1 MKAGLIF
8 ARKTTWRS
16 RLDLEYLDETSSR
29 KISARQQKDDGP
41 KRIRPLRQFADYASK
56 ETLGQVHAGG
66 FLHHLILINEDG
78 SRTAP
83 SQLTNDERKRRI
95 SEAWFEHIRKYPTSS
110 KNPVVQHRLV
120 FSMSRKLHDK
130 LVEAGINPDRVLQS
144 TTKKVMGKF
153 NERFHPADSIGYA
166 YGIHHDTDNLHIHV
180 ALCPRTARGAYVG
193 CSTARNPASGHKDQM
208 KYLRSCFERENK
220 RWEQI
225 LASPQ
230 KMEEHLS
237 RRLDSDKIVF
247 SPRLN
252 PSQIDALRNA
262 QTTEAIRLQQLY
274 STIRNLEASITAKRK
289 YFALKRSANF
299 VSRLVGRRAPKAARA
314 AEKLAD
320 AVDRRSLREMRHSSF
335 QDQGAIQRRPQ
346 TVRADAG
353 IQLLC
358 QSSRHRPSAT
368 KRTLSSFSARDSPS
382 DLPTWTVSRTRST
395 RMVPQ
400 SPSSISSPTRR
411 RSRTRSEGC
420 SISSSANSNQGA
432 PMKASDLL
440 IYILG
445 IAGALAG
452 YFVLQPPLSWAAVGI
467 CAVFAVWTLF
477 AVDAAA
483 KPVLRLA
490 GLSWSMEDFVRGWLI
505 TGTHW
510 IRQDTMRDQ
519 YHHVSDFSE
528 RPALGRRLPRPEGTL
543 LGNPREDGRALRAR
557 RRPRLAANPAS
568 RKR

>member
-1 MKAGLIF
+1 MIF

-29 KISARQQKDDGP
+29 KVSARQQQDDGP
-41 KRIRPLRQFADYASK
+41 KRTRPLRQFADYASK

-110 KNPVVQHRLV
+110 KNPVIQHRLV
-120 FSMSRKLHDK
+120 FSMSRELHDK

-144 TTKKVMGKF
+144 TTKKIMGKF

-208 KYLRSCFERENK
+208 KFLRSCFERENK

-230 KMEEHLS
+230 KLEEHLS

-252 PSQIDALRNA
+252 PSQMDALRNA
-262 QTTEAIRLQQLY
+262 QTAEAIRLQQLY
-274 STIRNLEASITAKRK
+274 QSIRNLEASIAAKRK

-299 VSRLVGRRAPKAARA
+299 VSRLVGRRVPKAARV
-314 AEKLAD
+314 AEKLAA
-320 AVDRRSLREMRHSSF
+320 AVDRRSLREMRHLLF
-335 QDQGAIQRRPQ
+335 KIRAEYRAAHKRYARMQGFNSYANRIAI
-346 TVRADAG
+346 A
-353 IQLLC
+353 
-358 QSSRHRPSAT
+358 HR
-368 KRTLSSFSARDSPS
+368 
-382 DLPTWTVSRTRST
+382 
-395 RMVPQ
+395 Q
-400 SPSSISSPTRR
+400 Q
-411 RSRTRSEGC
+411 
-420 SISSSANSNQGA
+420 N
-432 PMKASDLL
+432 
-440 IYILG
+440 
-445 IAGALAG
+445 AL
-452 YFVLQPPLSWAAVGI
+452 
-467 CAVFAVWTLF
+467 
-477 AVDAAA
+477 
-483 KPVLRLA
+483 
-490 GLSWSMEDFVRGWLI
+490 
-505 TGTHW
+505 
-510 IRQDTMRDQ
+510 
-519 YHHVSDFSE
+519 
-528 RPALGRRLPRPEGTL
+528 
-543 LGNPREDGRALRAR
+543 
-557 RRPRLAANPAS
+557 
-568 RKR
+568 